1 MASSSPN
8 GDSELAS
15 ALEIVASFLAAKP
28 LTRGIAELEHAL
40 EDCDIDGL
48 EGVLEEHGVSP
59 ELLSAAIVIRS
70 RLGRINDLIHA
81 SAITLALP
89 HLLEPGETLR
99 RPSLAAGNDSSRP
112 FDVETDR
119 RIAEFKLGRW
129 HGADAMRKRQL
140 VKDLVVLAAD
150 TSGKKAELYVVG
162 ERPLR
167 FLKETRSKMSWAL
180 DRAPGARALFE
191 TRFGSLEVAVPAFAQ
206 SDGARVE
213 IIDLEQRLPALFG

>member
-1 MASSSPN
+1 MGDSPN
-8 GDSELAS
+8 SDSEFAG
-15 ALEIVASFLAAKP
+15 ALEIVVQFLAAKP
-28 LTRGIAELEHAL
+28 LTAGIAELEHAL
-40 EDCDIDGL
+40 DDCTVDDL
-48 EGVLEEHGVSP
+48 EAVLEDHGISL
-59 ELLSAAIVIRS
+59 ELLLAALVVRS

-81 SAITLALP
+81 SAITVALP

-112 FDVETDR
+112 YDVESDR

-129 HGADAMRKRQL
+129 DGADAMRKRQL
-140 VKDLVVLAAD
+140 VKDLVALAAD

-167 FLKETRSKMSWAL
+167 FLTETTSKMSWAL
-180 DRAPGARALFE
+180 DRAPAARALFE
-191 TRFGSLEVAVPAFAQ
+191 TRFGNLDIAVPAFVQ
-206 SDGARVE
+206 GNGARVE